1 MHFRSP
7 VLAHFRPTQRPSRSP
22 GLSSPLGSFL
32 LWRRLCSGL
41 LLPVLL
47 ALLLVVPKPALAASG
62 GRMGGGSFRSSPM
75 PRSYGG
81 GGGGYGGNYGG
92 GGYSRG
98 YGGGGIG
105 FPFLVPLFG
114 FGGGGLFGFLILM
127 AVVGLVTNALRGG
140 GGGGGGGRGA
150 LVSGQAGPMATYR
163 PDGPVAIAQL
173 QVGLLA
179 TARDLQQD
187 LRGLAASADTSSN
200 AGLQRVLQD
209 TTLALLRH
217 PDQWVYASVEVGQ
230 VPFAAAESTFNRLSM
245 TERSKL
251 SREVTSNVGG
261 QKLEDRPGL
270 AGNADAVSDYIAVT
284 LLVASRSRLTLKPL
298 KADEDLRESLRLL
311 GSLSS
316 TELVALEVIWQ
327 PEGAGEV
334 LSTEEL
340 LTAYPNLQHL

>member
-1 MHFRSP
+1 MALFRS
-7 VLAHFRPTQRPSRSP
+7 TQRS
-22 GLSSPLGSFL
+22 LGSQGLRSLLRSTLGAPL

-41 LLPVLL
+41 LLPVLV

-62 GRMGGGSFRSSPM
+62 GRIGGGSFRSSPM

-81 GGGGYGGNYGG
+81 GGGGYGG

-105 FPFLVPLFG
+105 FPFLIPFFG

-127 AVVGLVTNALRGG
+127 AVVGLFANALRGG
-140 GGGGGGGRGA
+140 GGGGGSAIASGDRGPI
-150 LVSGQAGPMATYR
+150 SSYR

-217 PDQWVYASVEVGQ
+217 PDLWVYASAEVGQ

-261 QKLEDRPGL
+261 QKLDDRPGV
-270 AGNADAVSDYIAVT
+270 AGNADATSDYIAVT
-284 LLVASRSRLTLKPL
+284 VLVASRSRLSLKPL
-298 KADEDLRESLRLL
+298 KADEDLREALRLL
-311 GSLSS
+311 GSVSS
-316 TELVALEVIWQ
+316 SDLLALEVIWQ